1 MDGAVLVL
9 VLCLISAVFSAVICA
24 YADQLG
30 RKFGLID
37 HPDGSLKRH
46 VEGVPLIGGL
56 ALLIP
61 SLSISLFYFTQLNTA
76 PYMLIIIAATAA
88 TMVLGVIDDKIGLS
102 ARIRFIALAIIVF
115 AVFVLDPLSIL
126 NAFRFGITDF
136 DIRIPLGIFA
146 APLTAL
152 IILGFVNAANLSDG
166 MNGQLL
172 GSLLIWSLFLSRYLG
187 FDSGLPFGVPFI
199 AFVSSAL
206 VVFAYNLHG
215 RLFSGSA
222 GAYGASLFIALCTI
236 AAYRRGGALSAVEPV
251 LWFWLPVLDCVRV
264 MAGRVARGDS
274 PFFGD
279 RTHFH
284 HILQDIVGVRYAL
297 LTYLILL
304 AAPGAAA
311 ALLSGRLVGLV
322 VLLIAILCYGALIYR
337 HQHQAKRGE
346 GSSAAPT
353 PVHSLSGA
361 AGYQVRSD
369 GLGTHHQKHLARPTK
384 INP

>member
-1 MDGAVLVL
+1 MLA
-9 VLCLISAVFSAVICA
+9 LCLISATLSAVICA
-24 YADQLG
+24 YADPLG
-30 RKFGLID
+30 RAFGLID

-56 ALLIP
+56 ALLVP
-61 SLSISLFYFTQLNTA
+61 SLSISLYYFTQLNTA
-76 PYMLIIIAATAA
+76 PYMLIVIAATAA
-88 TMVLGVIDDKIGLS
+88 TMVLGIIDDKIGLS
-102 ARIRFIALAIIVF
+102 ARIRFIALAVIVF
-115 AVFVLDPLSIL
+115 VLLLLDPLSIL
-126 NAFRFGITDF
+126 NAFRFGIPDF

-187 FDSGLPFGVPFI
+187 FDSGLPFGVPFL
-199 AFVSSAL
+199 AFVFSAL
-206 VVFAYNLHG
+206 VVLAYNLQG

-264 MAGRVARGDS
+264 MIGRALRGTS

-284 HILQDIVGVRYAL
+284 HYLQDVVGTRYAL
-297 LTYLILL
+297 FVYLFLL
-304 AAPGAAA
+304 AAPGTAA
-311 ALLSGRLVGLV
+311 ALTSGRLEGLL
-322 VLLIAILCYGALIYR
+322 VLLGAIAFYGVFVLR
-337 HQHQAKRGE
+337 HQRQTARGDE
-346 GSSAAPT
+346 VCDTPT
-353 PVHSLSGA
+353 PVRSLSGA
-361 AGYQVRSD
+361 AKYQARSS
-369 GLGTHHQKHLARPTK
+369 GLSEQNQEHLARPTK

>member
-1 MDGAVLVL
+1 MNGTVLL
-9 VLCLISAVFSAVICA
+9 LALCLISAALSAVICA
-24 YADQLG
+24 YAGQLG
-30 RKFGLID
+30 RVFGLID

-56 ALLIP
+56 ALLVP
-61 SLSISLFYFTQLNTA
+61 SLSISLLYFTQLNSA

-88 TMVLGVIDDKIGLS
+88 TMILGVIDDKIGLS
-102 ARIRFIALAIIVF
+102 ARVRFIALAVIVF
-115 AVFVLDPLSIL
+115 AVLVLDPLSIL

-136 DIRIPLGIFA
+136 DIRIPLGVFA

-187 FDSGLPFGVPFI
+187 FDSGLPFGVPFL
-199 AFVSSAL
+199 AFVFSAV
-206 VVFAYNLHG
+206 VVFAFNLHE

-264 MAGRVARGDS
+264 MIGRALRGTS

-279 RTHFH
+279 RSHFH
-284 HILQDIVGVRYAL
+284 HVLQEVVGMRYAL
-297 LTYLILL
+297 LVYLILL

-311 ALLSGRLVGLV
+311 ALMSGRLVGL
-322 VLLIAILCYGALIYR
+322 LMLIASILFYGALILR
-337 HQHQAKRGE
+337 HQRQAAHRE
-346 GSSAAPT
+346 EPSATQT
-353 PVHSLSGA
+353 PVRSLSDA
-361 AGYQVRSD
+361 AG
-369 GLGTHHQKHLARPTK
+369 
-384 INP
+384 